1 MSFLVSQFIPTSCI
15 APANH
20 SLLYASE
27 EPHLTLHTG
36 IVECYC
42 CLVAKLCPTLFQ
54 PHGIGPVSPTFQE
67 IISDLILFYLLKIL
81 FSSSF
86 CDFWLEPEKICPSY
100 PPSYVP
106 SYLRTGNI
114 SFTVLKFLQHIDTLF
129 YTCISN

>member
-20 SLLYASE
+20 SFLYASE

-54 PHGIGPVSPTFQE
+54 PHGIGPVSPLCPWDFQVKKTE
-67 IISDLILFYLLKIL
+67 VGCHFLLQGIFL
-81 FSSSF
+81 TQ
-86 CDFWLEPEKICPSY
+86 
-100 PPSYVP
+100 
-106 SYLRTGNI
+106 R
-114 SFTVLKFLQHIDTLF
+114 LKLCLLDK
-129 YTCISN
+129 